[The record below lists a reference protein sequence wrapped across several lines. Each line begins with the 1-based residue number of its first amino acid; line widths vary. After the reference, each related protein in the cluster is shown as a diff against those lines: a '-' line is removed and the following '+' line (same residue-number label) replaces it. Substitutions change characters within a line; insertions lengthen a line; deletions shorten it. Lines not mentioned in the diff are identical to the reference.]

1 MAGQTTYYQLETY
14 ESNDVPDLRD
24 QYNSSMA
31 KIDAAL
37 NTVANTATQA
47 ATGVSGAVS
56 DANAALSAAATAQ
69 SSAAQAATDA
79 ANAISVASEASSQVS
94 QASTD
99 ASAALQAATQA
110 QLDINQFK
118 NTFPADYAR
127 TDLGTNNLHA
137 YFKCVRGVA
146 RLDIAGT
153 CDYSGAWTSTT
164 IGTIP
169 AGYRPSDQI
178 IIPMVMSGAR
188 SNGTPRLVISTA
200 GLITT
205 DGAGVALGTSKEVET
220 FLSWPVG

>member
-24 QYNSSMA
+24 QYNSSMN

-37 NTVANTATQA
+37 NTIANTANSA
-47 ATGVSGAVS
+47 ATGVSGAVT
-56 DANAALSAAATAQ
+56 DASTALAAASTAQ

-79 ANAISVASEASSQVS
+79 ANAITIASDAASQIS

-99 ASAALQAATQA
+99 ATNALNVASAA
-110 QLDINQFK
+110 QLDITNFK

-127 TDLGTNNLHA
+127 TDIGTTSIHC
-137 YFKCVRGVA
+137 YFKCVRGMA
-146 RLDIAGT
+146 RIDIAGVAN
-153 CDYSGAWTSTT
+153 YSGAWDSTT

-169 AGYRPSDQI
+169 AGYRPTDQI
-178 IIPMVMSGAR
+178 IVPLMMSGSR
-188 SNGTPRLVISTA
+188 STGIPRLVIATN
-200 GLITT
+200 GTITT
-205 DGAGVALGTSKEVET
+205 DGAGVALGTNKEIET

>member
-24 QYNSSMA
+24 QYNSSMN

-37 NTVANTATQA
+37 NTIANTANSA
-47 ATGVSGAVS
+47 ATGVSGAVT
-56 DANAALSAAATAQ
+56 DASTALAAASTAQ

-79 ANAISVASEASSQVS
+79 ANAITIASDAASQIS

-99 ASAALQAATQA
+99 ASAALSAANAA
-110 QLDINQFK
+110 QLDITNFK
-118 NTFPADYAR
+118 NTFPADYSR
-127 TDLGTNNLHA
+127 TDLGNSTLHC

-146 RLDIAGT
+146 RIDIAGVAN
-153 CDYSGAWTSTT
+153 YSGAWDSTT

-178 IIPMVMSGAR
+178 IVPLMMSGSR
-188 SNGTPRLVISTA
+188 STGTPRLVIATN
-200 GLITT
+200 GTITT
-205 DGAGVALGTSKEVET
+205 DGAGVTLGTNKEVET
-220 FLSWPVG
+220 FVSWPVG

>member
-24 QYNSSMA
+24 QYNSSMN

-37 NTVANTATQA
+37 NTIANTANSA
-47 ATGVSGAVS
+47 ATGVSGAVT
-56 DANAALSAAATAQ
+56 DASTALAAASTAQ
-69 SSAAQAATDA
+69 ASAAQAATDA
-79 ANAISVASEASSQVS
+79 ANAITIASDAASQIS

-99 ASAALQAATQA
+99 ASAALSAANAA
-110 QLDINQFK
+110 QLDITQFR

-127 TDLGTNNLHA
+127 TDLGTSNLHA

-146 RLDIAGT
+146 QLTVAGT

-169 AGYRPSDQI
+169 AGYRPTDQI
-178 IIPMVMSGAR
+178 IIPMIMSGAR
-188 SNGTPRLVISTA
+188 STGTPRLVIA
-200 GLITT
+200 VGGVITT
-205 DGAGVALGTSKEVET
+205 DGGGVALGTNKEIET

>member
-24 QYNSSMA
+24 QYNSSMN

-37 NTVANTATQA
+37 NTIANTANSA
-47 ATGVSGAVS
+47 ATGVSDAVS
-56 DANAALSAAATAQ
+56 NANAALNAA
-69 SSAAQAATDA
+69 SAAQQSAGEAATNA
-79 ANAISVASEASSQVS
+79 ANAISIASDAAAQIA

-99 ASAALQAATQA
+99 ASAALQAASSA
-110 QLDINQFK
+110 QLDITNFK

-127 TDLGTNNLHA
+127 TDIGTSAIHC

-146 RLDIAGT
+146 RIDIAGT
-153 CDYSGAWTSTT
+153 ANYAGAWDATT

-178 IIPMVMSGAR
+178 IVPLMMSGTR
-188 SNGTPRLVISTA
+188 STGMPRLVISTN
-200 GLITT
+200 GTITT
-205 DGAGVALGTSKEVET
+205 DGAGVALGSNKEIET

>member
-24 QYNSSMA
+24 QYNSSMN

-37 NTVANTATQA
+37 NTTANSA
-47 ATGVSGAVS
+47 ATGVSGAVT
-56 DANAALSAAATAQ
+56 DASTALAAASTAQ

-79 ANAISVASEASSQVS
+79 ANAITIASDAASQIS

-99 ASAALQAATQA
+99 ASAALSAANAA
-110 QLDINQFK
+110 QLDITTFK

-127 TDLGTNNLHA
+127 TDLGNSTLHC

-146 RLDIAGT
+146 RIDIAGVAN
-153 CDYSGAWTSTT
+153 YSGAWDSTT

-169 AGYRPSDQI
+169 AGYRPIDQI
-178 IIPMVMSGAR
+178 IVPLMTSGSR
-188 SNGTPRLVISTA
+188 STGMPRLVIATN
-200 GLITT
+200 GTITT
-205 DGAGVALGTSKEVET
+205 DGAGVALGTNKEIET

>member
-24 QYNSSMA
+24 QYNSSMN

-37 NTVANTATQA
+37 NTIANTATSA
-47 ATGVSGAVS
+47 ASGVSGAVA
-56 DANAALSAAATAQ
+56 DATAALNAASSAQ
-69 SSAAQAATDA
+69 SSAASAATDA
-79 ANAISVASEASSQVS
+79 ANAITIASDAASQIA

-99 ASAALQAATQA
+99 ATNALNVASAA
-110 QLDINQFK
+110 QLDITSFK

-127 TDLGTNNLHA
+127 TDIGTSSIHC

-146 RLDIAGT
+146 RIDIAGT
-153 CDYSGAWTSTT
+153 CNYSGAWDSTT

-169 AGYRPSDQI
+169 AGYRPTDQI
-178 IIPMVMSGAR
+178 IVPLMMSGSR
-188 SNGTPRLVISTA
+188 STGMPRLVIATN
-200 GLITT
+200 GTITT
-205 DGAGVALGTSKEVET
+205 DGAGVALGTNKEIET